1 MKKLL
6 LALAA
11 SALAG
16 GAGAASVTPLYAHDL
31 PDVAGKEGA
40 MLTVVLAPGEISP
53 VHRHNA
59 DVFVY
64 VLSGAVIMQVK
75 GGEGVTLHAGQT
87 FYEAPSDIH
96 VVGSNASRTRPAKF
110 IAFFVKEKG
119 APPVVAVPD
128 GAAQ

>member
-6 LALAA
+6 LSLAVF
-11 SALAG
+11 ALAG
-16 GAGAASVTPLYAHDL
+16 GAGAATVTPLYAHDL

-64 VLSGAVIMQVK
+64 VLSGAVVMQVK
-75 GGEGVTLHAGQT
+75 GGAPVTLHAGET

-96 VVGSNASRTRPAKF
+96 VIGSNASQTEPAKF
-110 IAFFVKEKG
+110 LVFFVKDKG
-119 APPVVAVPD
+119 APPLVPVP
-128 GAAQ
+128 